1 LRCLSEVHRGRF
13 LGGQRIDPA
22 NDGRPDRRPDVRE
35 NAAILGDSD
44 RGLRF
49 RSGAAP
55 AADPAHGPVATAMR
69 RAVTC
74 ALTPASRVARMPSA
88 LAPSPAEV
96 RESLLRRREPI
107 SELAADLL
115 ELV

>member
-1 LRCLSEVHRGRF
+1 
-13 LGGQRIDPA
+13 
-22 NDGRPDRRPDVRE
+22 
-35 NAAILGDSD
+35 
-44 RGLRF
+44 
-49 RSGAAP
+49 
-55 AADPAHGPVATAMR
+55 MR

-115 ELV
+115 ELVDGEIGAHRERPELIAEGVLQLAEHRFLRRARPRLPPPRHGPETIRPLSRAERHDDRA

>member
-1 LRCLSEVHRGRF
+1 
-13 LGGQRIDPA
+13 
-22 NDGRPDRRPDVRE
+22 
-35 NAAILGDSD
+35 
-44 RGLRF
+44 
-49 RSGAAP
+49 
-55 AADPAHGPVATAMR
+55 MR

-107 SELAADLL
+107 SELAANLLGFLL
-115 ELV
+115 ERLGLLAQLILPSRLRNDPSGLQA